1 MTATTGFFPMR
12 TFVLTI
18 SVLLV
23 AIMLSLGCT
32 TSDEETSP
40 PDEDAMSSTDGMA
53 AAADDPG
60 ISDDRIRFGQ
70 SAAFSGPASELGNEM
85 RLGIEAAFN
94 EANSRGGVNGRMLE
108 LTALD
113 DSYETEAAFNNTMRL
128 INAERVFALIG
139 EVGTPTS
146 RASVPVAAAAGV
158 PFVAPFTGAEFLR
171 DPELGNVLNLRA
183 SYYQETEEIVDRL
196 TEDLGITRIA
206 VLYQNDSFGAA
217 GLTGTKLALERRG
230 LAPVATGY
238 YRRNT
243 TGVKLALLDITAA
256 NPEALIMI
264 GAYTPVAEMITL
276 ARQNDD
282 DIVFATVSFVGSK
295 ALAEELGSDGTGV
308 YVTQVVPLPE
318 DDSVPVVAAYH
329 DALNAYNPQAEP
341 GFVSLEGYLSGRLT
355 ISALETCG
363 SDVSRECFL
372 NAVRDAGDID
382 IDGFQLRYGPGDNQ
396 GSDAVILTVIGEDG
410 KYHQV
415 DMMTR

>member
-23 AIMLSLGCT
+23 AIALSLGCT

-276 ARQNDD
+276 ARRNDD